1 MGYDDKLRENIEHYQ
16 ELEKIVSDLGLQN
29 HVIFKRNITN
39 VERLSL
45 LRKAKAVLYT
55 PSMEHF
61 GIVPVETMYLKTPV
75 IAINNGGP
83 MESVENN
90 VTGYLID

>member
-1 MGYDDKLRENIEHYQ
+1 M
-16 ELEKIVSDLGLQN
+16 SDLGLQN

-55 PSMEHF
+55 PSMEYF